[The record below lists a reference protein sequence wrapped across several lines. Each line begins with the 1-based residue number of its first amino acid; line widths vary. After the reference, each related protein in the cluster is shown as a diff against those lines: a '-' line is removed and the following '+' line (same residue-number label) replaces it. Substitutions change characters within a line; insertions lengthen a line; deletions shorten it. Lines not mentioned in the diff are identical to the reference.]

1 MGTVGY
7 SDALESNNEYLSGTV
22 ATYTCNNGF
31 ELFGDVTRTCQ
42 NDGTWTGSEPTSCQ
56 SMLECPTPSYVFTP
70 PSHVFTPPSHVCS
83 DHKLCFIC
91 LHAFMY
97 FIQCILASPSVTVLC
112 IELSHKCFKSMQHI
126 VVLCKIIITE
136 ILPAYIF
143 NLAGKLSG
151 KYLC

>member
-1 MGTVGY
+1 MGAVSY

-22 ATYTCNNGF
+22 ATYTCNDGF
-31 ELFGDVTRTCQ
+31 ELFGDVTKTCQ

-56 SMLECPTPSYVFTP
+56 SMLECPTPSN
-70 PSHVFTPPSHVCS
+70 VFTPPSHVCS

-91 LHAFMY
+91 LHAFMF
-97 FIQCILASPSVTVLC
+97 FIQCILLRVLLFSVYGVV
-112 IELSHKCFKSMQHI
+112 HKCFKSMQHI
-126 VVLCKIIITE
+126 VVLCKIVITE

-151 KYLC
+151 KYFC